1 MRDRKE
7 MCGAHLD
14 LDSSLETDNGW
25 KILPAF
31 KNTRILNSYFTI
43 LLVGKLVY
51 VHFCSESADCC
62 RLPDFDSIFV
72 VLRDTY
78 ISIPVCTLFLPLF
91 GRIVCSIV

>member
-31 KNTRILNSYFTI
+31 KNTRILNSHITI
-43 LLVGKLVY
+43 DTANRRTR
-51 VHFCSESADCC
+51 FCS
-62 RLPDFDSIFV
+62 F
-72 VLRDTY
+72 
-78 ISIPVCTLFLPLF
+78 LFK
-91 GRIVCSIV
+91 GC